1 MARHT
6 RNDEQS
12 VRTAHLQE
20 AATMGVEGPHWIQNG
35 RVEVIRNRAAASTG
49 CKCGVCRT
57 CKACR
62 TNGSYLVVV
71 NGVAHE
77 RGERQRVA
85 GDQGGIASGVSI
97 LASNAVT
104 HDTTA
109 SHVGGP
115 SHFDGRR

>member
-20 AATMGVEGPHWIQNG
+20 AATMGVEGPHWIQNR

-62 TNGSYLVVV
+62 TNGRYFVVV
-71 NGVAHE
+71 RGIADERIQSQGVTGDQSGVADVRSI
-77 RGERQRVA
+77 RGGR
-85 GDQGGIASGVSI
+85 
-97 LASNAVT
+97 AV
-104 HDTTA
+104 
-109 SHVGGP
+109 V
-115 SHFDGRR
+115 